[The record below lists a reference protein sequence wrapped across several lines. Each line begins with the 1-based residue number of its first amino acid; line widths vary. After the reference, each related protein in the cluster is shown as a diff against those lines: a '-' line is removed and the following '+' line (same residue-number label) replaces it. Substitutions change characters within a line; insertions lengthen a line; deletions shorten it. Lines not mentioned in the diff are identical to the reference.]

1 MADDP
6 GPGPVPP
13 LLRLPREVHMQILTY
28 LLRQGDKIPMG
39 PKELVPK
46 MSKKRRT
53 LEREI
58 RSLRPPGSKPP
69 KKKDDHFPAVLLV
82 HSDLYL
88 AGVMTFWSGNTFV
101 FGECDK
107 LRAFI
112 SLARSEASSNI
123 SSIELGEAY
132 HFQDVV
138 NPGWDHEKN
147 EPHPKQCLR
156 RPTDSYWNTW
166 PHPDWPIS
174 LELLAKLPKLRR
186 LNLHVGALDQ
196 VWYLPAHGANDWTWE
211 TYYDQD
217 TPPKHKSSLY
227 LRDQVLLSIP
237 RETLDNLQSLK
248 MTYYVLLFLLPS
260 CGQVTLNA
268 EVLPYTKDLHNGAWN
283 DPPHRPDPAQGLR
296 LEPEP
301 WRLYQRWLEARA
313 EVYWDDTVEEKWRV
327 MAAARDPL
335 GQDEGIDV
343 MEEVVNLQWCSWA
356 REWSGDNYG
365 TSVGLVERLERP
377 RSKQELAEE
386 EAALNG
392 AEEEGPGDASW
403 QWHRKRKEADDDD
416 AASGSKKP
424 RLTPR
429 AL

>member
-6 GPGPVPP
+6 GPGPGPP
-13 LLRLPREVHMQILTY
+13 LLRLPREVHMHILTY

-53 LEREI
+53 LERDI
-58 RSLRPPGSKPP
+58 RSLRPPSSKPP
-69 KKKDDHFPAVLLV
+69 KKKEDHFPAVLLV

-112 SLARSEASSNI
+112 SLARPDASSNI

-132 HFQDVV
+132 HFEDVV

-186 LNLHVGALDQ
+186 LNLHVGALDEVRDVQ
-196 VWYLPAHGANDWTWE
+196 AHGANDWTWE

-268 EVLPYTKDLHNGAWN
+268 EVLPYTKDLHNCAWN
-283 DPPHRPDPAQGLR
+283 DPPHRPDPAHGETKPKSNEIR
-296 LEPEP
+296 SRTSDNKYRTSKP
-301 WRLYQRWLEARA
+301 
-313 EVYWDDTVEEKWRV
+313 KS
-327 MAAARDPL
+327 
-335 GQDEGIDV
+335 
-343 MEEVVNLQWCSWA
+343 NCSGRKCKTSETKRKSSEIMSKTND
-356 REWSGDNYG
+356 RERKTSGNKYK
-365 TSVGLVERLERP
+365 TSKPKSNFSGRKYKTSE
-377 RSKQELAEE
+377 SKGKTNE
-386 EAALNG
+386 
-392 AEEEGPGDASW
+392 
-403 QWHRKRKEADDDD
+403 RKRKTRE
-416 AASGSKKP
+416 SKS
-424 RLTPR
+424 
-429 AL
+429 